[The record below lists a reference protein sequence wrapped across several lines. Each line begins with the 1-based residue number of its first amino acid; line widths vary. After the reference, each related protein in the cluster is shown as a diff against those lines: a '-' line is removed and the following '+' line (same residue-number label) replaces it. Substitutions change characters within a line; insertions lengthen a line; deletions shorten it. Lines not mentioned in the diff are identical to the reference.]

1 MPHRI
6 DVRIS
11 ALRSAAIALVIGCGA
26 LTASAA
32 ADRVY
37 FSGPSIARAGAEQVF
52 SGAKFK
58 PNLPVTIMVKAPDG
72 QESGYSAVTGADGSL
87 THAVLPDRRGLY
99 LLRVLDA
106 TGAVIVKAQLNVVN

>member
-1 MPHRI
+1 MPHRV

-37 FSGPSIARAGAEQVF
+37 FSGPSIARVGAEQVF
-52 SGAKFK
+52 TGGKFK
-58 PNLPVTIMVKAPDG
+58 PNLPVTVMVKAPGG

-87 THAVLPDRRGLY
+87 SHAVLPDRRGLY
-99 LLRVLDA
+99 QLKVMDAAGVLL
-106 TGAVIVKAQLNVVN
+106 VKTQLNVVD